1 MQASPVNPMD
11 QGIRSFAEANALG
24 AAEAAQWVKVAE
36 VPFDFQRRRLSVVL
50 RAADDTSKDPVLICK
65 VLDLPGFWFGLALRV
80 ERSQLLCMA
89 EVPCLCDVMLGAA

>member
-1 MQASPVNPMD
+1 MQASPVNPMA

-50 RAADDTSKDPVLICK
+50 RAANDTNKDPVLICK
-65 VLDLPGFWFGLALRV
+65 VLDLGY
-80 ERSQLLCMA
+80 
-89 EVPCLCDVMLGAA
+89 LGQVSGSAWHCGWNAHSPIIYS

>member
-24 AAEAAQWVKVAE
+24 IAEAAQWVKISE

-50 RAADDTSKDPVLICK
+50 RAANDTNENPVLICK
-65 VLDLPGFWFGLALRV
+65 VLNLGFLGRLLVRPSIVGGNATALSRGLCIL
-80 ERSQLLCMA
+80 SL
-89 EVPCLCDVMLGAA
+89 